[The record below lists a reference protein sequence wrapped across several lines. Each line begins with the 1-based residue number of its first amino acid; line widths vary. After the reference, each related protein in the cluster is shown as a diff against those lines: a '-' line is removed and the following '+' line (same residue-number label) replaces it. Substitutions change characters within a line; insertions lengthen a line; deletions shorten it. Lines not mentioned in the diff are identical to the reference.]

1 MTSASSSARVVLLTS
16 AVVLA
21 AVEAVIVTRTIEAVL
36 GVVEAVLV
44 ASAVSDIAGYLEAGV
59 CAGLMMTLLRLVTSM
74 SGLTP
79 LSLTVTVFMMTV
91 MAVLVPPSSSLALL
105 HLVISPRHLR
115 FSVNYLKQ

>member
-1 MTSASSSARVVLLTS
+1 MLTS

-44 ASAVSDIAGYLEAGV
+44 ASAVSDITGYLETCVG
-59 CAGLMMTLLRLVTSM
+59 AGLMMTLLRLVTSM
-74 SGLTP
+74 SGLAP

-91 MAVLVPPSSSLALL
+91 MTVLVPPSSSLALL
-105 HLVISPRHLR
+105 HLVIRPRHLR